1 MVYII
6 ITIIKAMKLSLVPSI
21 FAVLVAALGNAWAHP
36 VAFDGATQIQATYMG
51 SVSSLEAYHTY
62 DVGVALGLNSELLR
76 MPDDED
82 QLLVGLQHNWLVKR
96 WNFKSAQANFY
107 AGAGAGAGFGWF
119 KDKPTS
125 TSAYGRIAIQG
136 DYETLWIYTAA
147 KSSLNLGTDF
157 THAENTISLGFAP
170 YAHDYDGLATWL
182 IVDFSYISELDDHV
196 RVIPKIRLFK
206 NSWFIEA
213 GCSLDG
219 DPLLSCMI
227 HF

>member
-1 MVYII
+1 
-6 ITIIKAMKLSLVPSI
+6 MKPTLMFCLLT
-21 FAVLVAALGNAWAHP
+21 ALLAAKGAAWAHP

-51 SVSSLEAYHTY
+51 PANSLEAYHTY
-62 DVGVALGLNSELLR
+62 DVGVAFGLNSELLR
-76 MPDDED
+76 LPDED
-82 QLLVGLQHNWLVKR
+82 LLLVGLQHNWLVKR
-96 WNFKSAQANFY
+96 WNFRSAQANFY
-107 AGAGAGAGFGWF
+107 AGGGAGCGFGWI

-125 TSAYGRIAIQG
+125 KEPYGRVAVQG
-136 DYETLWIYTAA
+136 DYETLWIYAAA
-147 KSSLNLGTDF
+147 KSALNIGSGF
-157 THAENTISLGFAP
+157 THSENTLSLGFAP

-182 IVDFSYISELDDHV
+182 IVDLSYISEMDKQV
-196 RVIPKIRLFK
+196 RVIPKVRLFK